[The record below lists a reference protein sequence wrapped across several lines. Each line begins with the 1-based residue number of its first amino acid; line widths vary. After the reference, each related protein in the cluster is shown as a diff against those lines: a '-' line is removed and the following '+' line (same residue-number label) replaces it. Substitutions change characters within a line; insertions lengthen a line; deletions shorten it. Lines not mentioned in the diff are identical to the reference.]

1 MLPAPRHLRGVIAAP
16 AADLITIRGVSHE
29 VVIWQRVALALVAA
43 VIDCNVLV
51 RDAIIG
57 YVPGK
62 IYLGLVDTRIGGI
75 LTLVLV

>member
-1 MLPAPRHLRGVIAAP
+1 MLPAPRHLRGVVAAP
-16 AADLITIRGVSHE
+16 AAGLISIRGVSHE
-29 VVIWQRVALALVAA
+29 VVIWQRVALALMAA

-57 YVPGK
+57 YVSGQ
-62 IYLGLVDTRIGGI
+62 IDLGLVDTGIRGI

>member
-29 VVIWQRVALALVAA
+29 VVIRQRGALALVAA
-43 VIDCNVLV
+43 VIDCDVLV

-57 YVPGK
+57 HVPGQ
-62 IYLGLVDTRIGGI
+62 IYLGLVDAWIGGI
-75 LTLVLV
+75 LTLMIV

>member
-1 MLPAPRHLRGVIAAP
+1 M
-16 AADLITIRGVSHE
+16 
-29 VVIWQRVALALVAA
+29 ALALMAA

-57 YVPGK
+57 YVPGQ